1 MQCYV
6 KKISVFCL
14 NAKQESRTKR
24 DESEFCDVPD
34 SYESKDLENERETA
48 DEIEERLTESTM
60 QQLMAPTELGTKTS
74 SFYIVCE

>member
-1 MQCYV
+1 MQCHV

-48 DEIEERLTESTM
+48 DEIEDS
-60 QQLMAPTELGTKTS
+60 QKVQ
-74 SFYIVCE
+74 CDN